1 MSTTPQTP
9 TALEVPAG
17 SALKDEVS
25 RVLISALDG
34 SDESLRYNRN
44 WIRWGLVEQ
53 RIHALIDAAFAAP
66 NETDQ
71 QRRAPG
77 NQPQNMKTKR
87 YESTPGNHISTAR
100 KQGGAHD

>member
-1 MSTTPQTP
+1 MRKHNGADS
-9 TALEVPAG
+9 AFGVAAG

-34 SDESLRYNRN
+34 SDESLRYNGN

-66 NETDQ
+66 NKPDS
-71 QRRAPG
+71 A
-77 NQPQNMKTKR
+77 
-87 YESTPGNHISTAR
+87 TPN
-100 KQGGAHD
+100 K